1 MIQKIIGYQN
11 DSGAKADQLVLE
23 IGTKHL
29 ACLTSSK
36 DLDLLTGFELF
47 GVEPNGSGWKEA
59 WTLIDETSELLGAAY
74 ANTTIC
80 FNCHESLIL
89 PAQHFTNTSA
99 ESHLSLVYG
108 ENPAQTVQ
116 SDTLSA
122 ASLVNV
128 YRIPKKLQ
136 QLLEGRFPGH
146 QSTHTFSLLLEDV
159 LSRAGLPSQFLKL
172 QVYTDHFIVAYV
184 KNRKLQLVRSFEY
197 HTGEDILYYL
207 SDITQQ
213 FSILQKQSEIE
224 ISGML
229 HAELLS
235 QKQLLNLFGH
245 VSFDEIS
252 ADPGFISAVSIY
264 PPYYF
269 SPFHKSAV

>member
-11 DSGAKADQLVLE
+11 DSNATADQLVLE

-29 ACLTSSK
+29 ACMTRSK
-36 DLDLLTGFELF
+36 GADTLSGFELF
-47 GVEPNGSGWKEA
+47 GVERSDEWQEA
-59 WTLIDETSELLGAAY
+59 WKLIDETSKLLGTDY

-80 FNCHESLIL
+80 FNCDESLIL
-89 PAQHFTNTSA
+89 PAQHYNSSSA

-108 ENPAQTVQ
+108 ENKTQ
-116 SDTLSA
+116 SIQHDTISA
-122 ASLVNV
+122 APLVNA
-128 YRIPKKLQ
+128 YRIPQKLQ
-136 QLLEGRFPGH
+136 QLLAGRFPAYRGKH
-146 QSTHTFSLLLEDV
+146 VFSLLLEDV
-159 LSRAGLPSQFLKL
+159 LSRTGLQSQFLKL
-172 QVYTDHFIVAYV
+172 QVYTGHFILAYF
-184 KNRKLQLVRSFEY
+184 KNRKLQLIRSFAY

-207 SDITQQ
+207 SDVAQQ
-213 FSILQKQSEIE
+213 FNILQKQSELE

-235 QKQLLNLFGH
+235 QKQLLTLFGH
-245 VSFDEIS
+245 ISFEDIDT
-252 ADPGFISAVSIY
+252 DPGFISAVSIY